1 MSWLWRGHQSNMKE
15 AWRETSWPRKTKKRS
30 QNGRRSP
37 EPNLQCDIGMKGGRK
52 KKKRNTHWIGSS
64 SYEPGNKNRLL
75 LMRVRGVM
83 KTAED
88 MKCFIPTFIQWILAS
103 QDEKHTHKKEQ
114 RTALERLHIQ
124 TISSVTIF
132 CRQSKHEDMSGR

>member
-1 MSWLWRGHQSNMKE
+1 MSWLWRSHQSNMKE

-37 EPNLQCDIGMKGGRK
+37 EPNLQSDIGMEGGR
-52 KKKRNTHWIGSS
+52 KKKRNTHWTGSS
-64 SYEPGNKNRLL
+64 SYEPGNENRLL

-103 QDEKHTHKKEQ
+103 QDEKHTHKNEQ
-114 RTALERLHIQ
+114 RTALVGLHIQ
-124 TISSVTIF
+124 TISSETIF
-132 CRQSKHEDMSGR
+132 CRQFKHEEMSGR